1 MQDTESMQKLKVMKP
16 ISPSEIVWKLWWK
29 GLVRK
34 RKTIF
39 HKVSKVSKQRIYKSY
54 CSFLRI
60 HLKTYKKSIHSN
72 MICDAHTHRGRT
84 DLHFRS
90 RRTKGKLK
98 CRPQSKAAVKSSKRT
113 CP

>member
-39 HKVSKVSKQRIYKSY
+39 RLPRQIS
-54 CSFLRI
+54 
-60 HLKTYKKSIHSN
+60 
-72 MICDAHTHRGRT
+72 
-84 DLHFRS
+84 LHMM
-90 RRTKGKLK
+90 KD
-98 CRPQSKAAVKSSKRT
+98 
-113 CP
+113 